1 MADNYLEKKFED
13 MRASGNGTGREER
26 ARREAWKK
34 RMAAAEKRLEEER
47 RCVQTYFLDVAG
59 HVFKVIVPDV
69 LSPEDHLGPYLPF
82 RTEGDREPL
91 FTLRVA
97 LTDSLASVPSGRVR
111 DCMNDEAPYLWLM
124 EKNGHFNFG
133 FSYTRER
140 RDCILMPSLEYTDN
154 VLYVQRGSAGRI
166 IDLALSNALMLLYTY
181 KTAPYDTLMVH
192 ASVVVSDG
200 GGYMFL
206 GKSGTGKST
215 HSRLWIENIAG
226 TVLLND
232 DNPVVRVHGDNV
244 TVYGTP
250 WSGKTPCYRN
260 ENVPLKA
267 FVRLSQAP
275 YNRIGRL
282 PILNSYASLL
292 PSCSCMRWDRAS
304 TDALHSAVEK
314 VVSKVG
320 GWHLECLPDAEAAL
334 LCSSEIQGKERI

>member
-13 MRASGNGTGREER
+13 MRASSNGTSKEER
-26 ARREAWKK
+26 ARHEAWKK

-47 RCVQTYFLDVAG
+47 TRVQTYFFDVAG
-59 HVFKVIVPDV
+59 HVFRVIVPEI
-69 LSPEDHLGPYLPF
+69 LSPEYHLGPYLPF
-82 RTEGDREPL
+82 RTDDSHEPL

-124 EKNGHFNFG
+124 EKNGRFNFA

-154 VLYVQRGSAGRI
+154 VLYVQRDSAGRI
-166 IDLALSNALMLLYTY
+166 LDFAMSNALMLLYTY
-181 KTAPYDTLMVH
+181 RTAPYDTLMVH
-192 ASVVVSDG
+192 ASVIASDG

-215 HSRLWIENIAG
+215 HSRLWLENVAG
-226 TVLLND
+226 TALLND
-232 DNPVVRVHGDNV
+232 DNPVVRVNGEDV
-244 TVYGTP
+244 IVYGTP
-250 WSGKTPCYRN
+250 WSGKTPCYKN

-275 YNRIGRL
+275 YNRIERL
-282 PILNSYASLL
+282 PLLNSYASLL

-314 VVSKVG
+314 VVSKVV

-334 LCSSEIQGKERI
+334 LCSSRTQGK

>member
-13 MRASGNGTGREER
+13 MRASSNGTSKEER
-26 ARREAWKK
+26 ARHEAWKK

-47 RCVQTYFLDVAG
+47 TRVQTYFFDVAG
-59 HVFKVIVPDV
+59 HVFRVIVPEI

-82 RTEGDREPL
+82 RTDDNHEPL

-124 EKNGHFNFG
+124 EKNGRFNFA

-154 VLYVQRGSAGRI
+154 VLYVQRDSAGRI
-166 IDLALSNALMLLYTY
+166 LDFAMSNALMLLYTY

-192 ASVVVSDG
+192 ASVIASDG

-215 HSRLWIENIAG
+215 HSRLWLENVAG
-226 TVLLND
+226 TALLND
-232 DNPVVRVHGDNV
+232 DNPVVRVNGEDV
-244 TVYGTP
+244 IVYGTP
-250 WSGKTPCYRN
+250 WSGKTPCYKN

-275 YNRIGRL
+275 YNRIERL
-282 PILNSYASLL
+282 PLLNSYASLL

-304 TDALHSAVEK
+304 TDVLHSAVEK

-334 LCSSEIQGKERI
+334 LCSSRTQGK

>member
-13 MRASGNGTGREER
+13 MRASSNGTSKEER
-26 ARREAWKK
+26 ARHEAWKK

-47 RCVQTYFLDVAG
+47 TRVQTYFFDVAG
-59 HVFKVIVPDV
+59 HVFRVIVPEI
-69 LSPEDHLGPYLPF
+69 LSPEDHLGSYLPF
-82 RTEGDREPL
+82 RTDDSHEPL

-124 EKNGHFNFG
+124 EKNGRFNFA

-154 VLYVQRGSAGRI
+154 VLYVQRDSAGRI
-166 IDLALSNALMLLYTY
+166 LDFAMSNALMLLYTY

-192 ASVVVSDG
+192 ASVIASDG

-215 HSRLWIENIAG
+215 HSRLWLENVAG
-226 TVLLND
+226 TALLND
-232 DNPVVRVHGDNV
+232 DNPVVRVNGEDV
-244 TVYGTP
+244 IVYGTP
-250 WSGKTPCYRN
+250 WSGKTPCYKN

-275 YNRIGRL
+275 NNRIERL
-282 PILNSYASLL
+282 PLLNSYASLL

-334 LCSSEIQGKERI
+334 LCSSRTQGK

>member
-1 MADNYLEKKFED
+1 
-13 MRASGNGTGREER
+13 MRASSNGTSKEER
-26 ARREAWKK
+26 ARHEAWKK

-47 RCVQTYFLDVAG
+47 TRVQTYFFDVAG
-59 HVFKVIVPDV
+59 HVFRVIVPEI

-82 RTEGDREPL
+82 RTDDSHEPL

-111 DCMNDEAPYLWLM
+111 DCMNDEDPYLWLM
-124 EKNGHFNFG
+124 EKNGRFNFA

-154 VLYVQRGSAGRI
+154 VLYVQRDSAGRI
-166 IDLALSNALMLLYTY
+166 LDFAMSNALMLLYTY
-181 KTAPYDTLMVH
+181 RTAPYDTLMVH
-192 ASVVVSDG
+192 ASVIASDG

-215 HSRLWIENIAG
+215 HSRLWLENVAG
-226 TVLLND
+226 TALLND
-232 DNPVVRVHGDNV
+232 DNPVVRVNGEDV
-244 TVYGTP
+244 IVYGTP
-250 WSGKTPCYRN
+250 WSGKTPCYKN

-275 YNRIGRL
+275 YNRIERL
-282 PILNSYASLL
+282 PLLNSYASLL

-334 LCSSEIQGKERI
+334 LCSSRTQGK

>member
-1 MADNYLEKKFED
+1 
-13 MRASGNGTGREER
+13 MRASSNGTSKEER
-26 ARREAWKK
+26 ARHEAWKK

-47 RCVQTYFLDVAG
+47 TRVQTYFFDVAG
-59 HVFKVIVPDV
+59 HVFRVIVPEI
-69 LSPEDHLGPYLPF
+69 LSPEYHLGPYLPF
-82 RTEGDREPL
+82 RTDDSHEPL

-124 EKNGHFNFG
+124 EKNGRFNFA

-140 RDCILMPSLEYTDN
+140 RDCILLPSLEYTDN
-154 VLYVQRGSAGRI
+154 VLYVQRDSAGRI
-166 IDLALSNALMLLYTY
+166 LDFAMSNALMLLYTY
-181 KTAPYDTLMVH
+181 RTAPYDTLMVH
-192 ASVVVSDG
+192 ASVIASDG

-215 HSRLWIENIAG
+215 HSRLWLENVAG
-226 TVLLND
+226 TALLND
-232 DNPVVRVHGDNV
+232 DNPVVRVNGEDV
-244 TVYGTP
+244 IVYGTP
-250 WSGKTPCYRN
+250 WSGKTPCYKN

-275 YNRIGRL
+275 YNRIERL
-282 PILNSYASLL
+282 PLLNSYASLL

-314 VVSKVG
+314 VVSKVV

-334 LCSSEIQGKERI
+334 LCSSRTQGK

>member
-13 MRASGNGTGREER
+13 MRASSNGTSKEER
-26 ARREAWKK
+26 ARHEAWKK

-47 RCVQTYFLDVAG
+47 TRVQTYFFDVAG
-59 HVFKVIVPDV
+59 HVFRVIVPEI

-82 RTEGDREPL
+82 RTDDSHEPL

-124 EKNGHFNFG
+124 EKNGRFNFA
-133 FSYTRER
+133 FSYTRKR

-154 VLYVQRGSAGRI
+154 VLYVQRDSAGRI
-166 IDLALSNALMLLYTY
+166 LDFAMSNALMLLYTY
-181 KTAPYDTLMVH
+181 RTAPYDTLMVH
-192 ASVVVSDG
+192 ASVIASDG

-215 HSRLWIENIAG
+215 HSRLWLENVAG
-226 TVLLND
+226 TALLND
-232 DNPVVRVHGDNV
+232 DNPVVRVNGEDV
-244 TVYGTP
+244 IVYGTP
-250 WSGKTPCYRN
+250 WSGKTPCYKN

-275 YNRIGRL
+275 YNRIERL
-282 PILNSYASLL
+282 PLLNSYASLL

-334 LCSSEIQGKERI
+334 LCSSRTQGK